1 MTLLITNGQKILLDM
16 KENKQYQKVK
26 KQLETG
32 ILFYIVLALMLLAIV
47 KG

>member
-1 MTLLITNGQKILLDM
+1 M
-16 KENKQYQKVK
+16 KQNKQYEKVK

-32 ILFYIVLALMLLAIV
+32 VIFYIILALMLLAIV

>member
-1 MTLLITNGQKILLDM
+1 MTLLTTNGQKILLDM

-26 KQLETG
+26 KQLEIG
-32 ILFYIVLALMLLAIV
+32 ILFYIILALMLLAIV

>member
-1 MTLLITNGQKILLDM
+1 M
-16 KENKQYQKVK
+16 KQNKQYERVK

-32 ILFYIVLALMLLAIV
+32 VVFYFILALMLLAIV